1 MDTTHVNGHG
11 RTEGALQAV
20 QSKWCAPV
28 PRLQMGGGA
37 PFWERS
43 DFSWVL
49 SSRQPLMMWGV
60 LLAPPVRPYNSQDKS
75 PPNTEAMPAMVQRR
89 PDHPSQTHRPEAS
102 GETRGGGGEGAA
114 ATAGRPCWS
123 PWGPALVGGARPQSP
138 ACYTWPQSRF

>member
-49 SSRQPLMMWGV
+49 SSRQPLMMWGA

-75 PPNTEAMPAMVQRR
+75 PPTLR
-89 PDHPSQTHRPEAS
+89 PCQPWYRGDQIIPHRHTDLRLQERPEVEEGKVLLPQLGGLAEGS
-102 GETRGGGGEGAA
+102 SLDGGET
-114 ATAGRPCWS
+114 
-123 PWGPALVGGARPQSP
+123 RPQSP